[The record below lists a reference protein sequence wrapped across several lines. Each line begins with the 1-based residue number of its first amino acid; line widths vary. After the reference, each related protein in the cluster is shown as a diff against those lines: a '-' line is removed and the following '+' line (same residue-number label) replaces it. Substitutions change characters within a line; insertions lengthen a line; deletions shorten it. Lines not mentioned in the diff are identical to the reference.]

1 MAACACCASAF
12 SLSTMTVR
20 GKSKAVTGGLWVPA
34 CRLHQPQTVQTRR
47 SCTAS
52 VAMAANDEPTPAKR
66 TVSSGRLLWA
76 REGRDRTS
84 HPRRASGEKGVSESD
99 VEGEEGESDK

>member
-1 MAACACCASAF
+1 M
-12 SLSTMTVR
+12 
-20 GKSKAVTGGLWVPA
+20 
-34 CRLHQPQTVQTRR
+34 
-47 SCTAS
+47 
-52 VAMAANDEPTPAKR
+52 AMAANDEPTPAKR